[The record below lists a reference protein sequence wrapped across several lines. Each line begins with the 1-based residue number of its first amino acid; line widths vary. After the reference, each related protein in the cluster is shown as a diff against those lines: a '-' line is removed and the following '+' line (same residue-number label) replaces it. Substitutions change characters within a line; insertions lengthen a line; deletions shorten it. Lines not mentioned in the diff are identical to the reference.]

1 MMESTPTEDTLC
13 DELCL
18 EALPTKFCPLNL
30 ALPNCLE
37 VGLGEVCVF
46 VLTSG
51 RRGLPLRDTNRKD
64 ATPCEANGECGT
76 DDKLNNCG
84 TCDISDKVLR
94 GFATPN

>member
-1 MMESTPTEDTLC
+1 
-13 DELCL
+13 
-18 EALPTKFCPLNL
+18 
-30 ALPNCLE
+30 
-37 VGLGEVCVF
+37 VC

-64 ATPCEANGECGT
+64 ATLCEANGECGT

-84 TCDISDKVLR
+84 TYDISDKVLC